1 MCFNNTTLFIPEL
14 NTVFIRARD
23 LKNKRGA
30 VQGPVPTSVCLSL
43 SHSMI
48 ENDTIRTTAC
58 DMLQRYALYTFLV
71 SSFQNAHTSYI

>member
-58 DMLQRYALYTFLV
+58 DMLQRYALYILV